1 MLTPQDPHTPTTPR
15 EQVNHKFCHNAFLRE
30 TARQLGTRIDVL
42 DALRSGQVPAAI
54 SELLCGPKCRD
65 QLIGQ
70 LTQSADEAA
79 ARGATHE
86 ICHGYIVRALE
97 ELDMTDEEALGS
109 LQSKKGPPEALE
121 FICGP
126 ECHEK
131 LIEILHENVTSGY
144 ADEYF
149 FRNLD
154 EPGGPRTIEDVLD
167 DFKLTQGP
175 LHQRIKTL
183 IASLADTP
191 GTGLL
196 QSEVTSALKV
206 AVNRKHDPLPK
217 HLLKMANKSFKRA
230 WMRRHG
236 TESLKSL
243 APEDLPAPLVSE
255 VKCRR
260 CGKVPAR
267 LRHRIPQRLRSTDQL
282 LACSVNRKEL
292 SAFQQSADPG

>member
-1 MLTPQDPHTPTTPR
+1 MLTPQDPYTPTPR
-15 EQVNHKFCHNAFLRE
+15 EQAYHEFCHDDFMRE
-30 TARQLGTRIDVL
+30 MDRQLGTRIDVL
-42 DALRSGQVPAAI
+42 DALQSGQVPAAI
-54 SELLCGPKCRD
+54 NELLCGPECRD

-70 LTQSADEAA
+70 LILSADEAV
-79 ARGATHE
+79 ARRATHE
-86 ICHGYIVRALE
+86 TCHGYTFRALKK
-97 ELDMTDEEALGS
+97 LDMTDEEALGS
-109 LQSKKGPPEALE
+109 LQSKKVPPEVLE
-121 FICGP
+121 FNCGP

-131 LIEILHENVTSGY
+131 LIESLRENVTSRY
-144 ADEYF
+144 ALEYF
-149 FRNLD
+149 FRDLD
-154 EPGGPRTIEDVLD
+154 EPSGPRTIEDVLD

-175 LHQRIKTL
+175 LDQRIKTL

-255 VKCRR
+255 VECRR

-267 LRHRIPQRLRSTDQL
+267 LRHRIPQRL
-282 LACSVNRKEL
+282 
-292 SAFQQSADPG
+292 